1 MWCML
6 DSVKQQSGGG
16 GGGGGGDTVK
26 SKAANLPVIQSQTKT
41 SAGRD
46 RDQSGCQGATNST

>member
-6 DSVKQQSGGG
+6 DSEKRQSEGGG
-16 GGGGGGDTVK
+16 GGGGGGGGDDTVK

-46 RDQSGCQGATNST
+46 RDQ